1 MLADLT
7 TGFYFDLAYAYTKT
21 ERKSGTNKGKPLNN
35 VPEHNLSAK
44 LSYKKTKWDTYVRYV
59 GKYRTPAFGA
69 HAANV
74 GPGEYFKDTHIVD
87 LGLDYKT
94 SDKITLGFVVNNLFD
109 FDTVDYFTYTSGRGL
124 SYSNSYQR
132 MIAGRNYWL
141 NIRAEF

>member
-1 MLADLT
+1 M
-7 TGFYFDLAYAYTKT
+7 
-21 ERKSGTNKGKPLNN
+21 
-35 VPEHNLSAK
+35 
-44 LSYKKTKWDTYVRYV
+44 RYV

-87 LGLDYKT
+87 LGLDYKAG
-94 SDKITLGFVVNNLFD
+94 DKITLGFVVNNLFD
-109 FDTVDYFTYTSGRGL
+109 FDTVDYFVYQGTRGL
-124 SYSNSYQR
+124 AYSNSYQR